1 MIANFCKREFQ
12 SFNRRLHYKPII
24 LQKRKRKGKR
34 FAKIGWPRES
44 CMKRLEEKV
53 TYFRPSPPA
62 DLQWPGVL
70 FSAGTSV
77 CTTQVY
83 VYAGSGMMRVSRG
96 FISLRPMQLQPCD
109 SSHLLLAGAGPVI
122 SFYLKGFLLMFK
134 SSPCLWKSL
143 SFEKLGALPECPPF
157 PARPVGGASLLRKPG
172 QQAPT
177 AAVPVLAYMSGKS
190 SARRIPGRV
199 PQSSK
204 ACSCFREG
212 LTFLT
217 WQSQRVRSSELERL
231 TVRAGEAMT
240 TRLTD
245 FTDKEVDAGIFFFFK
260 AAFWGHLKRALICH
274 YALSFRTS

>member
-1 MIANFCKREFQ
+1 
-12 SFNRRLHYKPII
+12 
-24 LQKRKRKGKR
+24 
-34 FAKIGWPRES
+34 
-44 CMKRLEEKV
+44 MKRLEEKV

-245 FTDKEVDAGIFFFFK
+245 FTDKEVDAGIFFF
-260 AAFWGHLKRALICH
+260 LKQHSGDIWKEPSYVTMPWALEPHKIIPSH
-274 YALSFRTS
+274 QEKNSIFHKLWLRSQGNSIYQIAYTDYTHMALLKGLC